1 MLKLFDDDEFID
13 WLLTLIFKGFQ
24 VDVSYMSDEEYEACM
39 TDTFNKLEYRNIPKE
54 KLTGEKSILE
64 ISFRKSLEFTIHIL
78 LTITSSMYVNRNF
91 MEGIWTIG
99 TS

>member
-1 MLKLFDDDEFID
+1 
-13 WLLTLIFKGFQ
+13 
-24 VDVSYMSDEEYEACM
+24 M

-54 KLTGEKSILE
+54 KLTGEKWMEKSVNIG
-64 ISFRKSLEFTIHIL
+64 ISFRKSLEFIIHIR
-78 LTITSSMYVNRNF
+78 LTIMSSMCVSRNF